1 MSTSALPLRISDET
15 IGFIYVK
22 ILLLV
27 KPDIPQEGRTIVV
40 LWDPPVAG
48 AAPTGYVVN
57 VTGSF
62 TGSVAAAGRQL
73 SGTVGPGT
81 YVLAV
86 AATNPCG
93 TSAASPALPSSRF
106 TNATCVSR

>member
-1 MSTSALPLRISDET
+1 MAYR
-15 IGFIYVK
+15 V
-22 ILLLV
+22 
-27 KPDIPQEGRTIVV
+27 GRTIFVP
-40 LWDPPVAG
+40 WDPPAAG

-62 TGSVAAAGRQL
+62 TGSVPTGGRQL

-81 YVLAV
+81 YILTV

-93 TSAASPALPSSRF
+93 TSDASTSRVI
-106 TNATCVSR
+106 TVP